1 MRPDAHIPDGS
12 PGAHLPGR
20 RFPRFGRSELQCG
33 LRRCETWNSAGE
45 RGPSALR
52 PFDALRDRE
61 LKDRRLR
68 DRELRDRKHRG
79 RPGGRPADAE
89 GGSDSLGSMSERSE
103 ATTESS
109 NSASS
114 GTASGADGPTGDAP
128 ANGPTSMADLDFS
141 AIREKFELSE
151 DFSPELEREA
161 RDATDRFMADRVD
174 ARKLHLVTI
183 DPPGSK
189 DLDQAVRIESGTEL
203 SHEGYTLYYAI
214 ADVGAFVAPGS
225 PLDAEARERG
235 ETKYLPDGNIPLYP
249 RILTEHTASLV
260 AGEDRPAVLWQIE
273 TDADGQLTRAR
284 VRRATVHVRER
295 LDYPT
300 LQAHYD
306 RGKLLPEPIE
316 LLPEFGGVR
325 EERAR
330 ERGAVELQL
339 PEQDLVRVDGSWQL
353 RLEPRTQMDAW
364 NAHCSLATGIAA
376 ARIMLAGGT
385 GLLRTLPAPDD
396 KTVRQFR
403 QAARALG
410 VDARDEQLPGEILA
424 SLAPDDPK
432 ALALNSAA
440 TKLLR
445 GSGYLAFSPENP
457 PSSDEVTWHAG
468 VANQYGHATAPIRRL
483 GDRFVSEVALA
494 FGGDWVALDGSAKVD
509 GVVPRE
515 IADALPELPGLL
527 QRSGQ
532 TASAIENECINL
544 AEAVA
549 LQDAVGQEFDAGLL
563 RGGDGDHHAEVFVYE
578 PPVIAQCRGDVPA
591 GQHVRVR
598 LVEADVATRKVRFEY
613 PA

>member
-1 MRPDAHIPDGS
+1 
-12 PGAHLPGR
+12 
-20 RFPRFGRSELQCG
+20 
-33 LRRCETWNSAGE
+33 
-45 RGPSALR
+45 
-52 PFDALRDRE
+52 
-61 LKDRRLR
+61 
-68 DRELRDRKHRG
+68 
-79 RPGGRPADAE
+79 
-89 GGSDSLGSMSERSE
+89 MSERSE

-109 NSASS
+109 TSASS
-114 GTASGADGPTGDAP
+114 GTASGAGAANGPTGDAT
-128 ANGPTSMADLDFS
+128 ANGPTGMADLDFS

-161 RDATDRFMADRVD
+161 RDATDRFKADRID
-174 ARKLHLVTI
+174 ARTLHLVTI

-189 DLDQAVRIESGTEL
+189 DLDQAVRIERGTEL
-203 SHEGYTLYYAI
+203 SRDGYNLYYAI

-225 PLDAEARERG
+225 ALDAEARKRG

-260 AGEDRPAVLWQIE
+260 QGEDRPAVLWQIE

-306 RGKLLPEPIE
+306 HGKLLPEPIE

-339 PEQDLVRVDGSWQL
+339 PEQDLVRIDGSWQL

-385 GLLRTLPAPDD
+385 GLLRTLPKPDD
-396 KTVRQFR
+396 ETVRQFR

-410 VDARDEQLPGEILA
+410 VDAGDEQTPGEILA
-424 SLAPDDPK
+424 SLKPDDPK

-445 GSGYLAFSPENP
+445 GSGHLAFSPDNP
-457 PSSDEVTWHAG
+457 PENDGATWHAG
-468 VANQYGHATAPIRRL
+468 VASEYGHATAPIRRL

-494 FGGDWVALDGSAKVD
+494 FGGEWVALDGSAQVTAE
-509 GVVPRE
+509 VPAE
-515 IADALPELPGLL
+515 FADALPELPGLL
-527 QRSGQ
+527 QNSGRVA
-532 TASAIENECINL
+532 ASVENECINL

-563 RGGDGDHHAEVFVYE
+563 RAGDGDHHAEVIVYE